1 MLEQQIKELSIKKEN
16 CNNKL
21 KLSRLFW
28 NMFFMQYDIYVDVS
42 FLLSKTKL
50 SVLAIWL
57 QCYKYNKQTQR
68 N

>member
-28 NMFFMQYDIYVDVS
+28 NMFVMQYDIYVDV
-42 FLLSKTKL
+42 
-50 SVLAIWL
+50 
-57 QCYKYNKQTQR
+57 
-68 N
+68 